1 MADSDE
7 RLMQRTRSG
16 DLAAFGELF
25 DRHQPS
31 VYAFLARFLGNATL
45 AEDVVQEVFLRVWR
59 YRHSFDPSQRFTPWI
74 FGIARRTALT
84 EAGRPY
90 RDELSLDQLAAND
103 EKTAAAQRAGAS
115 FHDGLD
121 REVALREQVRRALQ
135 ELPAD
140 QRSCLILREY
150 EQRSYQE
157 IGAILEC
164 SPENAR
170 VMAFRARRA
179 LRSLLETQR
188 QGEESC
194 V

>member
-1 MADSDE
+1 MAESDE
-7 RLMQRTRSG
+7 KLMRRTQEG

-31 VYAFLARFLGNATL
+31 VYAYLVRFLGDATL

-74 FGIARRTALT
+74 YGIARRTALT
-84 EAGRPY
+84 EAGRAY
-90 RDELSLDQLAAND
+90 RDELSLDQLAAD
-103 EKTAAAQRAGAS
+103 HEATAAEVAGGGLRNGMAQE
-115 FHDGLD
+115 L
-121 REVALREQVRRALQ
+121 ALREEVRRALQ

-157 IGAILEC
+157 IGVILEC
-164 SPENAR
+164 TPENAR

-179 LRSLLETQR
+179 LRALLETQR

>member
-1 MADSDE
+1 MAESDE
-7 RLMQRTRSG
+7 KLMRRTSGG

-31 VYAFLARFLGNATL
+31 VYAFLVRFLGDATL

-59 YRHSFDPSQRFTPWI
+59 YRHSFDPSQRFTPWVY
-74 FGIARRTALT
+74 GIARRTALT
-84 EAGRPY
+84 EAGRAY
-90 RDELSLDQLAAND
+90 RDELSLDQLAAD
-103 EKTAAAQRAGAS
+103 HEETAAEGAGS
-115 FHDGLD
+115 GFRDGFV
-121 REVALREQVRRALQ
+121 RELALREQVRRALQ

-170 VMAFRARRA
+170 VMAFRGRRA
-179 LRSLLETQR
+179 LRALLETER